1 MLHWLQVADNGSAI
15 EYYTTTC
22 AVQM

>member
-1 MLHWLQVADNGSAI
+1 MLHWLQVADNGSAS

-22 AVQM
+22 ALQM